1 MTFRV
6 TIFILLSVFTLLH
19 KKIHGQQS
27 MQNFGTVIG
36 SNRGTVAYSNQENTY
51 VSDHSHYIVYNGNS
65 IFAGMK
71 WQCVE
76 YARRWL
82 IEQKGFSFG
91 QMDYAI
97 NLPYI
102 NEMYRISEPHKL
114 LRLTHFLN
122 AQSSQSLKI
131 GDLLIYDT
139 TYAPITGH
147 VAVVVDISDTHVFV
161 AEQNHDNTS
170 WENFHYSRKIPYTKN
185 DHVFHVQEEGL
196 VSWIRFEEIEK

>member
-6 TIFILLSVFTLLH
+6 TIFILLSVFIILH

-27 MQNFGTVIG
+27 VENFGTVIG

-51 VSDHSHYIVYNGNS
+51 VSNKNNYITHNNS
-65 IFAGMK
+65 STFTGMK

-82 IEQKGFSFG
+82 VDQKDISFG
-91 QMDYAI
+91 QVDYAI

-102 NEMYRISEPHKL
+102 KEMHRISQPHKL
-114 LRLTHFLN
+114 LRLNHFFN
-122 AQSSQSLKI
+122 AQSHSLEI

-161 AEQNHDNTS
+161 AEQNHDNTI
-170 WENFHYSRKIPYTKN
+170 WENSHYSRKIPYMKN
-185 DHVFHVQEEGL
+185 ALVFHVQEEGL
-196 VSWIRFEEIEK
+196 ASWIRFEET